1 MASKPNPNLAKS
13 SKAGPPFQ
21 PNFSKNKAWIS
32 LDSLVRNEPFQR
44 VIATPRQKNFVRAI
58 PSRSLRAG
66 GAFMRRPVKIV
77 RFSDFRKLNPAI
89 MDWDWFFAIPPPK
102 AIPSG
107 RVML

>member
-1 MASKPNPNLAKS
+1 MSLFRGLS
-13 SKAGPPFQ
+13 RPPGKKIFAR
-21 PNFSKNKAWIS
+21 P
-32 LDSLVRNEPFQR
+32 
-44 VIATPRQKNFVRAI
+44 I